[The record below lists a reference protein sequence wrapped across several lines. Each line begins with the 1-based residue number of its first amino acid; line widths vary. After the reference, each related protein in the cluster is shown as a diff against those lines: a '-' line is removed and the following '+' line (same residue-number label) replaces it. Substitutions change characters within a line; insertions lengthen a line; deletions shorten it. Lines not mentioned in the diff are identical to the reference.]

1 MELIRGIHNLHPEH
15 AGCVLTIGNFDGVH
29 RGHQAVLSRL
39 QEQAQQLG
47 LPSCVMVFE
56 PQPLEFFARDKA
68 PARLSRLRDKYEAI
82 AALGIDRLLCV
93 KFDHTFAELS
103 AAQFI
108 EQILVR
114 KLFVRF
120 LVIGDDFRFGLH
132 RSGDFA
138 LLVEAGKR
146 HGFQVLSTDTL
157 LHDQQ
162 RVSSTLLREALR
174 DGRLADVELMLGHP
188 YSISGRVAHG
198 AKLGRTIGFP
208 TANIHLK
215 RLVVPIQGVYAV
227 QILIAG
233 KMHFGVA
240 NIGFRPTV
248 SGTCSQLEVHIF
260 DFKDDLYGK
269 QLQIRV
275 CHKLRNEQKFPS
287 FTALQTQITADALH
301 ARQWFGL
308 QDASVEPDGI

>member
-1 MELIRGIHNLHPEH
+1 MELIRGIHNIHPEH

-29 RGHQAVLSRL
+29 CGHQAVLRRL
-39 QEQAQQLG
+39 QEQAKVLG

-56 PQPLEFFARDKA
+56 PQPLEFFAPDRA
-68 PARLSRLRDKYEAI
+68 PARLSRLRDKYDAI

-93 KFDHTFAELS
+93 KFDQTFAELS
-103 AAQFI
+103 ATAFI
-108 EQILVR
+108 EDILVK
-114 KLFVRF
+114 KLSVRF
-120 LVIGDDFRFGLH
+120 LVIGDDFRFGLQ
-132 RSGDFA
+132 RSGDFS

-146 HGFQVLSTDTL
+146 YGFQVLSTDTL
-157 LHDQQ
+157 LHEQQ
-162 RVSSTLLREALR
+162 RVSSTLLREALK
-174 DGRLADVELMLGHP
+174 DGRLADVERMLGHP
-188 YSISGRVAHG
+188 YCITGRVAHG

-227 QILIAG
+227 QIVIADNTY
-233 KMHFGVA
+233 FGVA

-248 SGTCSQLEVHIF
+248 NGTRSQLEVHIF
-260 DFKDDLYGK
+260 DFQDDLYGK

-275 CHKLRNEQKFPS
+275 CHKLRDEQKFSS
-287 FTALQTQITADALH
+287 FTALQTQITADARY

-308 QDASVEPDGI
+308 SDTAVAPDGI